1 MNDPSQAKILRTKP
15 TLYIA
20 AGVAVM
26 FIFFGGLA
34 AWSAFFP
41 FRGAVIASG
50 SVKVS
55 NERKTVQHLEGGII
69 DKILV
74 REGDIVDK
82 GDVLIKLQ
90 SAQVNAEVDLL
101 QGRLWAKLAERS
113 RLFAET
119 TMAEDIMWEE
129 ELLQKKDIPE
139 VESVMDKETQIFQSR
154 RKDLL
159 GKIDL
164 HRSQMEQVR
173 EQIKGAQEELAAQ
186 EEIIAKLQEEL
197 QAKESLLKEK
207 YIDKAQILELGR
219 RAAEHK
225 GRKGRLKQTIAE
237 SRQKIE
243 ELKLQIV
250 NLRNEY
256 QEKSVTELSK
266 VNNTIFE
273 LREQLQPKLDAQRRL
288 KITAP
293 VAGEVLNM
301 QVHSEGGVIKSGQP
315 VLDIVPTDSELII
328 EARIRRQDI
337 TNVEVGQDVKVQL
350 SAFNRRTTP
359 PLPGEVTYVSADQ
372 LTQETGTGQQSFYIA
387 HVHVQQDALQGSGA
401 YLSPGMPA
409 VCYIA
414 TEKRTIF
421 EYLTDP
427 IFEVMDKALRES

>member
-55 NERKTVQHLEGGII
+55 SERKTVQHLEGGIV
-69 DKILV
+69 DEILV
-74 REGDIVDK
+74 QEGDVVDR
-82 GDVLIKLQ
+82 GDVLIRLQ
-90 SAQVNAEVDLL
+90 SAQINAEVDLL
-101 QGRLWAKLAERS
+101 QGRLWAKLAQRS
-113 RLFAET
+113 RLYAET
-119 TMAEDIMWEE
+119 TMAEEIPWED
-129 ELLQKKDIPE
+129 ELLENTDKPE
-139 VESVMDKETQIFQSR
+139 VESVMDKEGQIFQSR

-164 HRSQMEQVR
+164 HRSQMEQIR
-173 EQIKGAQEELAAQ
+173 EKIQGAREELAAQ
-186 EEIIAKLQEEL
+186 REIITKLREEL
-197 QAKESLLKEK
+197 AAKESLLREK
-207 YIDKAQILELGR
+207 YIDKAQILELER
-219 RAAEHK
+219 MAAEHK
-225 GRKGRLKQTIAE
+225 GRAGRLKQTIAE

-256 QEKSVTELSK
+256 QEKSVTKLSE
-266 VNNTIFE
+266 VNNTIYE
-273 LREQLQPKLDAQRRL
+273 LREQLQAKLDTQRRL

-293 VAGEVLNM
+293 VAGEVLNL
-301 QVHSEGGVIKSGQP
+301 QAHSEGGVIKSGQP
-315 VLDIVPTDSELII
+315 ILDIVPKDSELVV

-372 LTQETGTGQQSFYIA
+372 LTQETGTGKQSFYIA

-427 IFEVMDKALRES
+427 IFEVMDKALRET

>member
-15 TLYIA
+15 TRYIV
-20 AGVAVM
+20 AGLLVI
-26 FIFFGGLA
+26 FIFFGGLV

-41 FRGAVIASG
+41 FQGAVIASG

-55 NERKTVQHLEGGII
+55 SERKTVQHLEGGII

-82 GDVLIKLQ
+82 GEVLIKLQ

-129 ELLQKKDIPE
+129 ELLEHKGNPE
-139 VESVMDKETQIFQSR
+139 VESVMDKEKQIFQSR

-164 HRSQMEQVR
+164 HRSQIEQVR

-186 EEIIAKLQEEL
+186 EEIITKLQEEL
-197 QAKESLLKEK
+197 QAKESLLREK
-207 YIDKAQILELGR
+207 YIDKSQILELGR
-219 RAAEHK
+219 MAAEHK

-293 VAGEVLNM
+293 VAGEVLNL

-315 VLDIVPTDSELII
+315 VLDIVPTDSELLI

-337 TNVEVGQDVKVQL
+337 TNVEVGQEVKVQL

-359 PLPGEVTYVSADQ
+359 PLPGEVSYVSADQ
-372 LTQETGTGQQSFYIA
+372 LTRETGTGEQSFYIA
-387 HVHVQQDALQGSGA
+387 HVQVNKQALQGTRA

-414 TEKRTIF
+414 TEERTIF
-421 EYLTDP
+421 EYLTEP

>member
-15 TLYIA
+15 TLYIV
-20 AGVAVM
+20 AGLLVILV
-26 FIFFGGLA
+26 FFGGLA

-50 SVKVS
+50 TVKVS
-55 NERKTVQHLEGGII
+55 SERKTVQHLEGGII

-82 GDVLIKLQ
+82 GEVLIKLQ
-90 SAQVNAEVDLL
+90 SAQVNAEVELL
-101 QGRLWAKLAERS
+101 QGRLWSKLAERS

-119 TMAEDIMWEE
+119 TMAESIDWEE
-129 ELLQKKDIPE
+129 ELLKKKENPE
-139 VESVMDKETQIFQSR
+139 VQSVMDKQKQIFESR

-173 EQIKGAQEELAAQ
+173 EKIKGAQEELAAQ
-186 EEIIAKLQEEL
+186 EDIITKLQEEL
-197 QAKESLLKEK
+197 QAKESLLQEK
-207 YIDKAQILELGR
+207 YIDKAQILELQR
-219 RAAEHK
+219 MAAEHK

-243 ELKLQIV
+243 ELKLQVV

-288 KITAP
+288 DITAP
-293 VAGEVLNM
+293 VDGEVLNL
-301 QVHSEGGVIKSGQP
+301 QVHSEGGVIKPGQP
-315 VLDIVPTDSELII
+315 VLDIVPLDSELLI

-359 PLPGEVTYVSADQ
+359 PMPGQVSYVSADQ
-372 LTQETGTGQQSFYIA
+372 LTRETGTGEQAFYIA
-387 HVHVQQDALQGSGA
+387 HVQVAEEALHDSGA
-401 YLSPGMPA
+401 YMSPGMPA

-421 EYLTDP
+421 EYLTEP

>member
-1 MNDPSQAKILRTKP
+1 MNDPSSAKILRTKP
-15 TLYIA
+15 TRYIV
-20 AGVAVM
+20 AGLLVI

-41 FRGAVIASG
+41 FQGAVIASG

-55 NERKTVQHLEGGII
+55 SERKTVQHLEGGII

-82 GDVLIKLQ
+82 GDVLIRLQ
-90 SAQVNAEVDLL
+90 SAQINAEVDLL

-139 VESVMDKETQIFQSR
+139 VESVMDKEKQIFESR

-164 HRSQMEQVR
+164 HRSQIEQVR
-173 EQIKGAQEELAAQ
+173 EQIKGAQEELSAQ
-186 EEIIAKLQEEL
+186 EEIITKLQEEL
-197 QAKESLLKEK
+197 QAKESLLQEK
-207 YIDKAQILELGR
+207 YIDKAQILELQR
-219 RAAEHK
+219 MAAEHK

-256 QEKSVTELSK
+256 QEKSVTELSQ

-288 KITAP
+288 EITAP
-293 VAGEVLNM
+293 VAGEVLNL

-315 VLDIVPTDSELII
+315 VLDIVPRDSELLI

-337 TNVEVGQDVKVQL
+337 TNVEAGQEVKVQL

-372 LTQETGTGQQSFYIA
+372 LTRETGTGEQSFYIA
-387 HVHVQQDALQGSGA
+387 HVQVDRKALQGTGA

-409 VCYIA
+409 VCYIS
-414 TEKRTIF
+414 TEERTIL
-421 EYLTDP
+421 EYLTEP

>member
-15 TLYIA
+15 TLYIV
-20 AGVAVM
+20 AGLLVIL
-26 FIFFGGLA
+26 IFFGGLA

-50 SVKVS
+50 TVKVS
-55 NERKTVQHLEGGII
+55 SERKTVQHLEGGII

-82 GDVLIKLQ
+82 GEVLIKLQ
-90 SAQVNAEVDLL
+90 SAQVNAEVELL
-101 QGRLWAKLAERS
+101 QGRLWSKLAERS

-119 TMAEDIMWEE
+119 TMAESIDWEE
-129 ELLQKKDIPE
+129 ELLKKKDNPE
-139 VESVMDKETQIFQSR
+139 VQSVMDKQKQIFESR

-173 EQIKGAQEELAAQ
+173 EKIKGAQEELAAQ
-186 EEIIAKLQEEL
+186 EEIITKLQEEL
-197 QAKESLLKEK
+197 QAKESLLQEK
-207 YIDKAQILELGR
+207 YIDKAQILELQR
-219 RAAEHK
+219 MAAEHK
-225 GRKGRLKQTIAE
+225 GRKGRLRQTIAE

-288 KITAP
+288 DITAP
-293 VAGEVLNM
+293 VDGEVLNL

-315 VLDIVPTDSELII
+315 VLDIVPLDSKLLI

-359 PLPGEVTYVSADQ
+359 PMPGNVSYVSADQ
-372 LTQETGTGQQSFYIA
+372 LTRETGTGEQAFYIA
-387 HVHVQQDALQGSGA
+387 HVQVADEALHDSGA
-401 YLSPGMPA
+401 YMSPGMPA

-414 TEKRTIF
+414 TEQRTIF
-421 EYLTDP
+421 EYLTEP
-427 IFEVMDKALRES
+427 IFQVMDKALRES

>member
-1 MNDPSQAKILRTKP
+1 MNDPSSDKILRTKP
-15 TLYIA
+15 TRYIV
-20 AGVAVM
+20 AGLVVIL
-26 FIFFGGLA
+26 IFFGGLG

-55 NERKTVQHLEGGII
+55 SERKTVQHLEGGII
-69 DKILV
+69 DQILV

-82 GDVLIKLQ
+82 GDILVRLK
-90 SAQVNAEVDLL
+90 SAEVSSTVDLL
-101 QGRLWAKLAERS
+101 QGRLWAKLAEGS
-113 RLFAET
+113 RLLAES
-119 TMAEDIMWEE
+119 TMKDKIVWEE
-129 ELLQKKDIPE
+129 ELLKHKDNSE
-139 VESVMDKETQIFQSR
+139 VQSVMDREQEIFISR
-154 RKDLL
+154 RNDLQ

-164 HRSQMEQVR
+164 HRSQMEQIR
-173 EQIKGAQEELAAQ
+173 EKIKGAQEELAAQ
-186 EEIIAKLQEEL
+186 KDIIAKLREEL
-197 QAKESLLKEK
+197 EAKQSLLEEK
-207 YIDKAQILELGR
+207 YIDKAQILELQR
-219 RAAEHK
+219 MAAEHR
-225 GRKGRLKQTIAE
+225 GRAGRLKQSIAE

-256 QEKSVTELSK
+256 REKSVTQFSK
-266 VNNTIFE
+266 VRNTIFE
-273 LREQLQPKLDAQRRL
+273 LQEQLQAKLDTLRRL
-288 KITAP
+288 EIVAP
-293 VAGEVLNM
+293 VAGEVLNL
-301 QVHSEGGVIKSGQP
+301 QVHSEGGVIKAGQP
-315 VLDIVPTDSELII
+315 ILDIVPLHSKLIV

-337 TNVEVGQDVKVQL
+337 TNVKVGQDVKVQL

-359 PLPGEVTYVSADQ
+359 PLPGEVSYVSADQ
-372 LTQETGTGQQSFYIA
+372 LTQRTGAGEQSFYIA
-387 HVHVQQDALQGSGA
+387 HVHVNQDALQGSGA

>member
-139 VESVMDKETQIFQSR
+139 VESVMDKEKQIFQSR

>member
-1 MNDPSQAKILRTKP
+1 MTEPSEAKILRTKP
-15 TLYIA
+15 TRYIV
-20 AGVAVM
+20 AGLVVI
-26 FIFFGGLA
+26 FVFFGGLA

-50 SVKVS
+50 TVKVS
-55 NERKTVQHLEGGII
+55 SERKTVQHLEGGII
-69 DKILV
+69 DTILV

-82 GDVLIKLQ
+82 GEVLIKLQ
-90 SAQVNAEVDLL
+90 SAQVDAEVELL
-101 QGRLWAKLAERS
+101 QGRLWAKLAESS
-113 RLFAET
+113 RLLAES
-119 TMAEDIMWEE
+119 TMKESITWEK
-129 ELLQKKDIPE
+129 ELLEHKGNQE
-139 VESVMDKETQIFQSR
+139 VQSVMDREQEIFASR
-154 RKDLL
+154 RKDLM

-164 HRSQMEQVR
+164 HRSQVGQIR

-186 EEIIAKLQEEL
+186 REIINKLQEEL
-197 QAKESLLKEK
+197 EAKESLLHEK
-207 YIDKAQILELGR
+207 YIDKSQILELQR
-219 RAAEHK
+219 MAAEHK
-225 GRKGRLKQTIAE
+225 GRAGRLKQVIAE

-243 ELKLQIV
+243 ELKLQTV

-273 LREQLQPKLDAQRRL
+273 LREQLQPRLDAQRRL
-288 KITAP
+288 EITAP
-293 VAGEVLNM
+293 VAGEVLNL

-315 VLDIVPTDSELII
+315 ILDIVPTDSELLV

-337 TNVEVGQDVKVQL
+337 TNVKVGQEVKVQL

-359 PLPGEVTYVSADQ
+359 PLPGEVSYVSADQ
-372 LTQETGTGQQSFYIA
+372 LTRETGAGEQSFYIA
-387 HVHVQQDALQGSGA
+387 HVHVAQEALQGSGA

-421 EYLTDP
+421 EYLTEP

>member
-1 MNDPSQAKILRTKP
+1 MNDPSSAKILRTKP
-15 TLYIA
+15 TRYIV
-20 AGVAVM
+20 AGLLVI

-41 FRGAVIASG
+41 FQGAVIASG

-55 NERKTVQHLEGGII
+55 SERKTVQHLEGGII

-82 GDVLIKLQ
+82 GDVLIRLQ
-90 SAQVNAEVDLL
+90 SAQINAEVDLL

-129 ELLQKKDIPE
+129 ELLGHKGNQE
-139 VESVMDKETQIFQSR
+139 VESVMDKEEQIFESR

-164 HRSQMEQVR
+164 HRSQMEQIR

-186 EEIIAKLQEEL
+186 REIISKLQEEL
-197 QAKESLLKEK
+197 QAKESLLQEK
-207 YIDKAQILELGR
+207 YIDKAQILELER
-219 RAAEHK
+219 MAAEHK
-225 GRKGRLKQTIAE
+225 GRAGRLKQTIAE

-288 KITAP
+288 EITAP
-293 VAGEVLNM
+293 VAGEVLNL

-315 VLDIVPTDSELII
+315 VLDIVPRDSELLI

-337 TNVEVGQDVKVQL
+337 TNVEAGQEVKVQL

-372 LTQETGTGQQSFYIA
+372 LTRETGTGEQSFYIA
-387 HVHVQQDALQGSGA
+387 HVQVEKQALQGTGA

-409 VCYIA
+409 VCYIS
-414 TEKRTIF
+414 TEERTIL
-421 EYLTDP
+421 EYLTEP

>member
-69 DKILV
+69 DQILV

-90 SAQVNAEVDLL
+90 SAQVNAEVELL

-139 VESVMDKETQIFQSR
+139 VESVMDKEKQIFQSR